1 MSSNSFSL
9 YQSDLI
15 LKNQNIPFRNYY
27 HRYIYKNK
35 SNKYTISK
43 SVNGKNVY
51 FGSYESL
58 DEAMRIR
65 DQLIENGWDK
75 SIVQGKRDYQR
86 NVKAYYKRISLQN
99 NRYRVTNS
107 CDEYCGAVGSIE
119 EALYYRDIILK
130 NNGKAKSPK
139 CYDLRTDNPYLRD
152 GLKYPLPERLVKKG
166 HNSTYGLGEIR
177 KKGDQSYHIYHG
189 DYVCAC
195 RTYEQA
201 YYVKQELNKCGWDKS
216 ELDRIYS
223 EYPVW
228 YTWLNQFYKYVTKVK
243 DDWLVA
249 LTSRNTGAEK
259 NEFIRFKRVEDA
271 LWERDLLVKYGFDEE
286 TLIEC
291 ADDTL
296 NPYYSMELPPYPQRK
311 IRRIK
316 EREDRTDLLNS
327 IFEVLQDFPNISQE
341 DACSMV
347 GLTVAGLRHILRN
360 EFDITLNDLFQLC
373 LAGENPNDVLEQK
386 PLIYQPDLTVHRDT
400 TNIGYFKNKK
410 SKYVISKWMDGGNHY
425 YGSYPTREL
434 AEKIVKDLEKCNW
447 DKNQLERI
455 QAKHGHVPM
464 PNSKRWVYENKG
476 KSRVTGEVKVYGYS
490 VRRKDKDRR
499 MRSYGTYKDKRVAE
513 LVRDLLIECDW
524 NKDELENIQEQ
535 AYTSIGLVDNC
546 WRCKV

>member
-1 MSSNSFSL
+1 MSSNSLSL

-15 LKNQNIPFRNYY
+15 LKKQGIPFRNVY
-27 HRYIYKNK
+27 HKHIYK
-35 SNKYTISK
+35 STSGKYVISK
-43 SVNGKNVY
+43 SIKGKNTY

-58 DEAMRIR
+58 DEAMRMR
-65 DQLIENGWDK
+65 DQLVENGWDK
-75 SIVQGKRDYQR
+75 SIVQGKMDYQR

-99 NRYRVTNS
+99 NRYRVNNS
-107 CDEYCGAVGSIE
+107 HDEYCGAVGTIE
-119 EALYYRDIILK
+119 EALFYRDIV
-130 NNGKAKSPK
+130 KSNPHPK
-139 CYDLRTDNPYLRD
+139 HPYEYDLKTDNPYLKE
-152 GLKYPLPERLVKKG
+152 GLKYPLPERLVKEE

-201 YYVKQELNKCGWDKS
+201 YYVKQEMNKCNWDKS

-223 EYPVW
+223 DYPVW

-243 DDWLVA
+243 DAWLLA

-296 NPYYSMELPPYPQRK
+296 NPYYNMELPPYPERK

-316 EREDRTDLLNS
+316 EREDRSELLNS

-347 GLTVAGLRHILRN
+347 GLTVAGLRHLLRN

-400 TNIGYFKNKK
+400 TNIGYFKNQK
-410 SKYVISKWMDGGNHY
+410 SKYVISKWMDGCNHY

-447 DKNQLERI
+447 DKSQLAKI

-464 PNSKRWVYENKG
+464 PNSKRWVYANKR
-476 KSRVTGEVKVYGYS
+476 KSRVTGEVKVCSYS
-490 VRRKDKDRR
+490 IRKKDKTKK
-499 MRSYGTYKDKRVAE
+499 MHNYGTYKDKRVAE

-535 AYTSIGLVDNC
+535 AYTSIGLLDNC